1 MNSIIRLLG
10 LCPRTPPLQPSLTL
24 RDLRAALLENGDADL
39 ILLPRLCFSPP
50 SSEALQASRTVRRAC
65 GQALEGL
72 IALSRERESMFVLT
86 ALFYDSGFPREEAVV
101 IRRGEC
107 RRTPVDGEPLCC
119 QIGELPFLVL
129 PGAAEKLLLQTQAIL
144 HSGCALILNPA
155 YEPAAAGSLNRRERL
170 LGALS
175 DAAGCAVFTVGG
187 GICDTSSPQLYGGHI
202 SLAESGVLCAR
213 QSAGMQPLSLSYDL
227 DIDLLCPQS
236 RAQPE
241 PVLISPASEADGLHR
256 TVNRTPYLPA
266 SRRARRAFLEEAFRL
281 QARALAARMQNT
293 GIDRLVLGV
302 SGGLDST
309 LALLVCAAACDLLS
323 LPRGAIL
330 AVTMPGF
337 GTCGRTYENALQL
350 MAQLGAE
357 AREIPI
363 SQAVLSHF
371 SDIGH
376 DPGDRDV
383 TYENAQARERAQ
395 ILFDLGNQ
403 EGALVVGTGDLSE
416 AALGFST
423 FGGDHLAGYNVNIT
437 LNKTTI
443 RELTAL
449 IAERELIAGVSS
461 TLQDILDTPVSP
473 ELLPPDEQGAPGQKT
488 EEILGP
494 YILHD
499 FFLYYPLRYSLTP
512 AKVLGYATVAFEGE
526 FEPGFIKDKLRIFL
540 RRFYQSQF
548 KRSCAPDA
556 AAVMEPNLIG
566 YQIPSDLDPSVFLDE
581 LEQISI

>member
-1 MNSIIRLLG
+1 MNSIIRLMG
-10 LCPRTPPLQPSLTL
+10 ICPRTPPLQPAATL
-24 RDLRAALLENGDADL
+24 RDLRAALLERGDADL
-39 ILLPRLCFSPP
+39 ILLPRLLFSPP
-50 SSEALQASRTVRRAC
+50 SGKELSGSRTVRRAC
-65 GQALEGL
+65 EEALDGL
-72 IALSRERESMFVLT
+72 LALSREREGLFVLT

-107 RRTPVDGEPLCC
+107 RRTPADGEPLCC

-129 PGAAEKLLLQTQAIL
+129 PGAAESLLLQTGTIL
-144 HSGCALILNPA
+144 SSGCALVLNPA
-155 YEPAAAGSLNRRERL
+155 YEPAAAGTMNRRGRL

-175 DAAGCAVFTVGG
+175 DASGCAVFTVNGG
-187 GICDTSSPQLYGGHI
+187 VGDTSSPQLYTG
-202 SLAESGVLCAR
+202 SVALAENGALAAH
-213 QSAGMQPLSLSYDL
+213 QTAGLEPLAFSYDL
-227 DIDLLCPQS
+227 DTDLLHPVS

-241 PVLISPASEADGLHR
+241 PILIAPGAETDGLR
-256 TVNRTPYLPA
+256 RMVNRTPYLPA

-281 QARALAARMQNT
+281 QARALASRMQNT

-309 LALLVCAAACDLLS
+309 LALLVSAAACDLLS
-323 LPRGAIL
+323 LPRGAVL

-350 MAQLGAE
+350 MEALGAE
-357 AREIPI
+357 RREIPI

-371 SDIGH
+371 EDIGH
-376 DPGDRDV
+376 DPAARDT
-383 TYENAQARERAQ
+383 TYENAQARERTQ

-416 AALGFST
+416 AALGFAT

-449 IAERELIAGVSS
+449 IADRELLPGVAAI
-461 TLQDILDTPVSP
+461 LRDILDTPVSP
-473 ELLPPDEQGAPGQKT
+473 ELLPPDEEGMPGQKT

-499 FFLYYPLRYSLTP
+499 FFLYYTLKYSLTP
-512 AKVLGYATVAFEGE
+512 AKVLSYAAVAFEGE
-526 FEPGFIKDKLRIFL
+526 FDPGFIKDKLRIFIK
-540 RRFYQSQF
+540 RFYQNQF

-556 AAVMEPNLIG
+556 AAVMEPNLIH
-566 YQIPSDLDPSVFLDE
+566 YQIPSDLSAALFLEE
-581 LEQISI
+581 LEQITV

>member
-1 MNSIIRLLG
+1 MNSIIRLSG

-24 RDLRAALLENGDADL
+24 RDLRAALLESGDADL
-39 ILLPRLCFSPP
+39 YLLPRLLFSPP
-50 SSEALQASRTVRRAC
+50 SGELLRSSRTVRRSC
-65 GQALEGL
+65 EQALDGL
-72 IALSRERESMFVLT
+72 LALSREREGMFVLT

-107 RRTPVDGEPLCC
+107 RRTPVNGEPLCC
-119 QIGELPFLVL
+119 QLGELPFLVL
-129 PGAAEKLLLQTQAIL
+129 PGEAEELLLQAQKIL
-144 HSGCALILNPA
+144 DSGCALILNPA
-155 YEPAAAGSLNRRERL
+155 YEPAAAGTVNRRGRL
-170 LGALS
+170 LSALS
-175 DAAGCAVFTVGG
+175 DASGCAVLTVNG
-187 GICDTSSPQLYGGHI
+187 GIGDTSSPRLYGGYI
-202 SLAESGVLCAR
+202 SLAENGTLCAH
-213 QSAGMQPLSLSYDL
+213 QAAGMEPICLSYDL
-227 DIDLLCPQS
+227 DIDLLRPTS

-241 PVLISPASEADGLHR
+241 PVLICPASEADGLHR

-266 SRRARRAFLEEAFRL
+266 SRRARRAFLEETFRL
-281 QARALAARMQNT
+281 QARALASRMQNT

-309 LALLVCAAACDLLS
+309 LALLVSAAACDLLS

-330 AVTMPGF
+330 AVTMPGL

-350 MAQLGAE
+350 MQSLGAE
-357 AREIPI
+357 MREIPI

-371 SDIGH
+371 ADIGH
-376 DPGDRDV
+376 SPEDRDV
-383 TYENAQARERAQ
+383 TYENAQARERSQ

-449 IAERELIAGVSS
+449 IAERELISGVRE
-461 TLQDILDTPVSP
+461 TLRDILDTPVSP
-473 ELLPPDEQGAPGQKT
+473 ELLPPDEQDTPGQKT

-499 FFLYYPLRYSLTP
+499 FFLYYTLRYSLPP

-526 FEPGFIKDKLRIFL
+526 FEPGFIKEKLRIFL

-556 AAVMEPNLIG
+556 AAVMDPNLID
-566 YQIPSDLDPSVFLDE
+566 YQIPSDLKPDVFLDE
-581 LEQISI
+581 LEQITI